1 MTKASACSR
10 SIVAA
15 ERRHHLVHMA
25 LGLDAGRALLE
36 RHAVDDGPA
45 VEVEARQ
52 RAGDIVRYRGA
63 AVRIDDENA
72 GAHGAFPRG
81 GTRPVVSTIRP

>member
-10 SIVAA
+10 SISRQSGATTSSTWRWVSMPGGPS
-15 ERRHHLVHMA
+15 LSVMQSMT
-25 LGLDAGRALLE
+25 
-36 RHAVDDGPA
+36 GPA
-45 VEVEARQ
+45 VEVEALE

-63 AVRIDDENA
+63 AVRVDDENA